1 MQSND
6 DLPRERLR
14 RRGVGALSDAELL
27 MLLLGSGGRGRSV
40 GRMAQELLVSA
51 RGLRGLA
58 RMGRGQL
65 AALPGFGD
73 SKACRIIAAI
83 ELGRRLASRPLPLG
97 AKLSSSA
104 EVVESLR
111 PRLAGSERE
120 HFIAIPLDARNR
132 AIGELHI
139 ATGSLTACPV
149 SPADVF
155 RALLREAAAGVIVV
169 HNHPSG
175 EPSPSAEDLAL
186 TRRLDEAGELLG
198 VPLIDHLIVGRGGYF
213 SFVDAGLLGDL
224 AA

>member
-1 MQSND
+1 MDSTY

-14 RRGVGALSDAELL
+14 RRGVAALSDAELL
-27 MLLLGSGGRGRSV
+27 MLLLGTGGRGRPV
-40 GRMAQELLVSA
+40 GQLAQELLVAA
-51 RGLRGLA
+51 RGLRGLE
-58 RMGRGQL
+58 RMGRGEL
-65 AALPGFGD
+65 AALPGFGE
-73 SKACRIIAAI
+73 SKACRILAALEI
-83 ELGRRLASRPLPLG
+83 GRRVACRPLPLG

-104 EVVESLR
+104 AVAEALG
-111 PRLAGSERE
+111 PRLSASERE

-132 AIGELHI
+132 PLGELHI

-175 EPSPSAEDLAL
+175 EPSPSPEDLAL
-186 TRRLDEAGELLG
+186 TQRLDQAGELLG
-198 VPLIDHLIVGRGGYF
+198 VRLIDHLIVGREGYF
-213 SFVDAGLLGDL
+213 SFVDAGLLGDI